1 MITLQNVQFEYQAGK
16 HLLQNINLHIKKGE
30 CVCITG
36 PSGSGKTTL
45 GRILNGLIPHFYE
58 GYVTGSVTIEGQAIQ
73 TFPIWEWSKKV
84 GSVFQDPKSQFFTS
98 IVQDELVFELE
109 NYGIERPIIQQRLE
123 EVIVQTNLQPIRHKN
138 VMSLSSGQKQK
149 VAIAAT
155 QLIEPPIFVMDEP
168 SANLD
173 LPATQMLQDEL
184 VALKRQGKT
193 IVVIEHRLYYLMDI
207 VDRIIYMENGQIT
220 KVFTPNE
227 LRNMPYHNIQQ
238 LGLRLPSLQTGKMN
252 TWPLP
257 KPKPKMRIKNLSVRH
272 SKAKNFVLKNVNL
285 TLYTH
290 EVTALIG
297 ENGAGKTTLA
307 RTLIGLTKEKS
318 GKIFVDGHPLN
329 RKQRMHHIWFVMQD
343 TVYQL
348 FTDSV
353 WNEVMLNQ
361 QESEEEA
368 SRLLNELDLWHLK
381 DHHPATLSGGE
392 KQRLVLA
399 IGLMQKASIFILD
412 EPTSGLDGMNLQRV
426 INIIHQL
433 SRRCC
438 HVLVITHDHELVA
451 GACQRILQLENGSI
465 TKDIATNELSFQD
478 IVHLMAKVEHKKGS
492 VPVTLMH

>member
-16 HLLQNINLHIKKGE
+16 PLLQNIDHYIKRGE

-58 GYVTGSVTIEGQAIQ
+58 GHVTGDITIDGQSTQ
-73 TFPIWEWSKKV
+73 SLPIWEWSKKI

-98 IVQDELVFELE
+98 IVQDELAFELE
-109 NYGIERPIIQQRLE
+109 NYGIKRPIIRQRLE
-123 EVIVQTNLQPIRHKN
+123 ELIFQKNLQAIRHQN

-155 QLIEPPIFVMDEP
+155 QLIDPPIFVMDEP

-173 LPATQMLQDEL
+173 LSATQMLHDEL
-184 VALKRQGKT
+184 LSLKRQGKT
-193 IVVIEHRLYYLMDI
+193 IVVVDHRLYYLMDV
-207 VDRIIYMENGQIT
+207 VDRIIYMENGRIT
-220 KVFTPNE
+220 ITFTPTE
-227 LRNMPYHNIQQ
+227 LQNMPYHGIRQ
-238 LGLRLPSLQTGKMN
+238 LGLRSPSLQTGEMN
-252 TWPLP
+252 RWSLP
-257 KPKPKMRIKNLSVRH
+257 ELKPKMTIEKLSVRH
-272 SKAKNFVLKNVNL
+272 PRTKDFVLQNVNL
-285 TLYTH
+285 TLRTH

-297 ENGAGKTTLA
+297 KNGAGKTTLA

-318 GKIFVDGHPLN
+318 GKIFVDGRPLN
-329 RKQRMHHIWFVMQD
+329 RKQRMSDIWFVMQD

-353 WNEVMLNQ
+353 WNELLLR
-361 QESEEEA
+361 QEGSEEVA
-368 SRLLNELDLWHLK
+368 SRLLRELELWHLK
-381 DHHPATLSGGE
+381 DRHPATLSGGE

-399 IGLMQKASIFILD
+399 IGLMQRASIFILD

-426 INIIHQL
+426 IDLIHQL
-433 SRRCC
+433 VKRSC

-451 GACQRILQLENGSI
+451 GACQRIIQLENGMI
-465 TKDIATNELSFQD
+465 TKDVATNELNYQD
-478 IVHLMAKVEHKKGS
+478 IFHLMEQVEH
-492 VPVTLMH
+492 

>member
-1 MITLQNVQFEYQAGK
+1 MITLQNVQFEYQSGK
-16 HLLQNINLHIKKGE
+16 PLLQDIDLHIKRGE

-58 GYVTGSVTIEGQAIQ
+58 GHVTGDITIDGQSTQ
-73 TFPIWEWSKKV
+73 SLPIWEWSKKI

-98 IVQDELVFELE
+98 IVQDELAFELE
-109 NYGIERPIIQQRLE
+109 NYGIERPIIRQRLE
-123 EVIVQTNLQPIRHKN
+123 EVITQKNLQAIRHQN

-173 LPATQMLQDEL
+173 LSSTQILHDEL

-193 IVVIEHRLYYLMDI
+193 IVVVEHRLYYLMDI
-207 VDRIIYMENGQIT
+207 VDRIIYMENGRIT
-220 KVFTPNE
+220 KMFTPDE
-227 LRNMPYHNIQQ
+227 LQNMSSYAIRQ
-238 LGLRLPSLQTGKMN
+238 LGLRSPSLQTGEVN
-252 TWPLP
+252 RWSLP
-257 KPKPKMRIKNLSVRH
+257 EPEPKILIEKLTVRH
-272 SKAKNFVLKNVNL
+272 PRAKDFVLQNVNL
-285 TLYTH
+285 TLRTH

-297 ENGAGKTTLA
+297 KNGAGKTTLA

-318 GKIFVDGHPLN
+318 GKIFLDGRPLN
-329 RKQRMHHIWFVMQD
+329 GKQRMKDIWFVMQD

-353 WNEVMLNQ
+353 WNELLLHQ
-361 QESEEEA
+361 KGSEDVA
-368 SRLLNELDLWHLK
+368 SRLLRELDLWHLK

-399 IGLMQKASIFILD
+399 IGLMHKASIFILD

-433 SRRCC
+433 VKPSC

-451 GACQRILQLENGSI
+451 GACQRIIQLENGKI
-465 TKDIATNELSFQD
+465 TKDLATNELSYQD
-478 IVHLMAKVEHKKGS
+478 IFRLLEQVER
-492 VPVTLMH
+492 